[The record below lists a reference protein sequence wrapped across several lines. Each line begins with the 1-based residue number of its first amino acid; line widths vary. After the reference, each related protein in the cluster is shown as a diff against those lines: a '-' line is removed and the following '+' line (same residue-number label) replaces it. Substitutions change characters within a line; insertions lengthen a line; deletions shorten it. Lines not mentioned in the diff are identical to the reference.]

1 MGLTW
6 PGAKCG
12 MSEPAIEGLPQ
23 LRSRLEGMTDAGGRR
38 ILKAALRA
46 ALNEIAKEMRRDLPP
61 KVKDGRRAIRGLVKG
76 TRRVTAK
83 VGVHVG
89 RGRNNQPAS
98 RKPPTGG
105 GVGIGA
111 QNIHWWIS
119 GTKQRTQSTTSKPTG
134 RMPALARG
142 LARRAER
149 IANPAARRAA
159 QHVPASNLG
168 KKSPSNLQGVKQQ
181 WPKLKSRAR

>member
-1 MGLTW
+1 MT
-6 PGAKCG
+6 
-12 MSEPAIEGLPQ
+12 EPTIEGLPQ

-46 ALNEIAKEMRRDLPP
+46 ALNEIAKEMRRELPP
-61 KVKDGRRAIRGLVKG
+61 KVKEGRRAIRGLVKG

-119 GTKQRTQSTTSKPTG
+119 GTKQRAQSTTSKPTG

-159 QHVPASNLG
+159 LT
-168 KKSPSNLQGVKQQ
+168 
-181 WPKLKSRAR
+181 RARKQFGKEVAKQLARS